1 MFSKLFKRKEPA
13 KIATTPPG
21 EQLFAIGDVHGRLD
35 LLNELLAIIL
45 ADCHDQARRGIRS
58 HIVMLGDYVD
68 RGQSSA
74 QVVER
79 LMALQEEWP
88 ETILLRGN
96 HEQIM
101 LEVLGERPD
110 LETFESWLHYG
121 GRETLISYGL
131 TLQDVFNENSQLIL
145 NKARRAIPQ
154 AHVEWMS
161 RLKTTGSAET
171 IISPMPAFAPASRLR
186 NSVRT
191 TCCGSANRFYPR
203 GRISAW
209 SSSMATASR
218 TASMI
223 DRTGSASTPALC
235 LRRPDR
241 RAPDRRRQPQLRR
254 HPGAHPGLKAR
265 G

>member
-161 RLKTTGSAET
+161 RLKNNWQRGDYYFTHAGVRPGIALAEQRPHDLLW
-171 IISPMPAFAPASRLR
+171 IREPFLSSREDFGMVVVHGHSVS
-186 NSVRT
+186 NSVDDRPNRIGIDT
-191 TCCGSANRFYPR
+191 GAYASGVLTAVRLTEDGSRSFVDTR
-203 GRISAW
+203 VL
-209 SSSMATASR
+209 T
-218 TASMI
+218 
-223 DRTGSASTPALC
+223 
-235 LRRPDR
+235 
-241 RAPDRRRQPQLRR
+241 RA
-254 HPGAHPGLKAR
+254 
-265 G
+265 